1 MGRRRNRPPGQRQRW
16 RREGRPRYGGGRRRY
31 GADGRGG
38 GGGILLTIVLLAAI
52 AFGVWYFVI
61 RDDGTTDVTPTVT
74 PSPTVSV
81 SVTSSPEGET

>member
-1 MGRRRNRPPGQRQRW
+1 MTRRGNRPQRRRERW
-16 RREGRPRYGGGRRRY
+16 RREGRPRYGRGRRY

-52 AFGVWYFVI
+52 AFAVWYFVI
-61 RDDGTTDVTPTVT
+61 RDDGTSDVTPTTT
-74 PSPTVSV
+74 PSPTV

>member
-1 MGRRRNRPPGQRQRW
+1 MGQRGNRPQGRRQRW
-16 RREGRPRYGGGRRRY
+16 RRKGRPRYGGGRRRY

-74 PSPTVSV
+74 PSPRVT
-81 SVTSSPEGET
+81 VTSSPEGET